1 MKNDKEMLLDTFT
14 KEAIILISEKMKKHD
29 NAIADLKERID
40 ALSKKIDT
48 IYSTSS
54 TKAQP
59 IDILIIERLK
69 NLEEKVNRLETMV
82 NSLRIPSIDRELL
95 EKLK

>member
-1 MKNDKEMLLDTFT
+1 MKEDKEMLLDSFT
-14 KEAIILISEKMKKHD
+14 KEAILLISEKMKKHD
-29 NAIADLKERID
+29 MSLNDLKERIE
-40 ALSKKIDT
+40 ALTKKVEA
-48 IYSTSS
+48 IYSTTSS
-54 TKAQP
+54 KAQP

-69 NLEEKVNRLETMV
+69 NLEEKVSRLETIV